1 VFILFRVQIELNKI
15 EFNILNPYLIVP
27 VGHRLIF
34 DGDGKRIPK
43 ARDKVTTSHS

>member
-1 VFILFRVQIELNKI
+1 VFILFRVQIGLNKI

-27 VGHRLIF
+27 EGHRLIF